1 MGLPTGLVSA
11 RYEIPD
17 ATWTPS
23 PVGSAA
29 QLVLSPDGR
38 RLAFVAA
45 RKGGTSQLWVRPL
58 DRVQVQPLPGT
69 EGASFPFW
77 SPDGRFLGFFACGKL
92 KTIDTAGRRTSNV
105 V

>member
-1 MGLPTGLVSA
+1 MGLPTGTRLGP
-11 RYEIPD
+11 YEIPD

-45 RKGGTSQLWVRPL
+45 RKGGTCQLWVRPL

-69 EGASFPFW
+69 EGASFALLVAGRPF
-77 SPDGRFLGFFACGKL
+77 PRFFACGKL